1 MTTVTHT
8 VTKAPPWHGWV
19 TADLSLNSL
28 STGVFAVAALCDLIG
43 DLIGSAA
50 YRPVVR
56 IGYLA
61 AFPLVLCDLACLIL
75 DLGDPARFL
84 HMLRVFKPGSPMS
97 VGVWSTSVF
106 SGFAF
111 MAWSLEI
118 FDRSG
123 FPAARVTIAVAGIV
137 AALITAGYKGVLLST
152 TAQPGWKDSR
162 WLGAELSIS
171 SGASGTAFLLAFA
184 AILDAQ
190 PAMADL
196 RAVLATVLILDLA
209 AASVV
214 AYEMRRA
221 ILARFTRAEIAGWY
235 AAMLGGGGLAPLIL
249 IAASAAAPASIAAAV
264 LTILGAIAMRH
275 HLVMIPHRDVH
286 DRRDAGPT
294 SDRAEAGATG
304 IQRSEV
310 GPASRR

>member
-1 MTTVTHT
+1 MTTVTPT

-19 TADLSLNSL
+19 VADLSLNSV
-28 STGVFAVAALCDLIG
+28 STGVFAVAALCDLIDG
-43 DLIGSAA
+43 LIGSAA

-106 SGFAF
+106 SMFAF
-111 MAWSLEI
+111 LAWSLEI

-123 FPAARVTIAVAGIV
+123 FPAARVAIAAAGIV
-137 AALITAGYKGVLLST
+137 AALVTAGYKGVLLST

-171 SGASGTAFLLAFA
+171 SGASGAAFLLAFA

-196 RAVLATVLILDLA
+196 RAVLAIVLILDLA

-214 AYEMRRA
+214 TYEMRRA
-221 ILARFTRAEIAGWY
+221 ISARFTRAEIAAWY

-249 IAASAAAPASIAAAV
+249 IGVSAATAASIAAAV

-275 HLVMIPHRDVH
+275 HLMMMPHH

-294 SDRAEAGATG
+294 SDRAE
-304 IQRSEV
+304 
-310 GPASRR
+310 PAPREYSDPK